1 MTSLSTYD
9 YYTLYTTLPHNLIKD
24 ILIDLIERTFQRE
37 GDCYLACNDRNAIS
51 LQNSREIS
59 CMVLS
64 KCM

>member
-1 MTSLSTYD
+1 MTSLSIYD
-9 YYTLYTTLPHNLIKD
+9 FYTTLPHNLIED

-37 GDCYLACNDRNAIS
+37 GSFTLHVTTEMRFS